1 MQFKQIEGYN
11 NYIVFENG
19 TVQNINSR
27 KILKPTKTEK
37 GYLRIQLSENSI
49 QKKYLVHIL
58 VSRAFLGQ
66 KPQEDFQVDHIDRNK
81 LNNHYTNLRYV
92 SRSNNCKNK
101 NSYNNVEAVY
111 QDEIPEHCVEM
122 MFYNDRE
129 LENIFIDPK
138 TIDLYFF
145 NGTQYR
151 KQYLF
156 HQGENCYYYN
166 IRDKENNRIKISIL
180 ILKKLLN
187 QI

>member
-1 MQFKQIEGYN
+1 MQFKQIEGYD

-19 TVQNINSR
+19 NVQNINSG
-27 KILKPTKTEK
+27 KILKPFTNSK
-37 GYLRIQLSENSI
+37 GYLYIQLSENNI

-58 VSRAFLGQ
+58 VSSAFLGN
-66 KPQEDFQVDHIDRNK
+66 KPENYQTDHIDRNK

-92 SRSNNCKNK
+92 SQSDNMKNR
-101 NSYNNVEAVY
+101 NSYNNIEVVY

-122 MFYNDRE
+122 MFYNERE

-138 TIDLYFF
+138 TIDLYQF
-145 NGTQYR
+145 NGVQYR

-156 HQGENCYYYN
+156 HQGGNCYYYN
-166 IRDKENNRIKISIL
+166 VRDKENNRIKINL
-180 ILKKLLN
+180 NVLKKLLN